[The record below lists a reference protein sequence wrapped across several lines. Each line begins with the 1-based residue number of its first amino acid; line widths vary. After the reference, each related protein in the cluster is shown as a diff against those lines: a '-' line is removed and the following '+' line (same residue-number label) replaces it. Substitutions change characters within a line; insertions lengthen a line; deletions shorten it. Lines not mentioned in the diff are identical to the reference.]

1 MSNFKIDNYRL
12 NQAFTKEDSHCA
24 KSPDQNDVH
33 DFEEQLKRKE
43 DEKQGNQKNQS
54 ENSFSFENF
63 FSKAFDT
70 DSAPKTQAAQLNQST
85 QQSEIQTKLVEQIL
99 VSQPDSPNQEIRL
112 RLSCNVLADTEISI
126 MKSPDGSLNIKLIS
140 SNPASFQTLVANQY
154 SLKEQLTALDSNL
167 VNITLENPSAEDNDS
182 NRRSAAYQEYTNE
195 DD

>member
-12 NQAFTKEDSHCA
+12 NQAFAKEDSHRA
-24 KSPDQNDVH
+24 KTPDQNDVH

-43 DEKQGNQKNQS
+43 DKKQGNQEKQS

-63 FSKAFDT
+63 FSNAFDT
-70 DSAPKTQAAQLNQST
+70 DSVPKNQAAQLNQST
-85 QQSEIQTKLVEQIL
+85 QQFEIHTKLVEQIL

-112 RLSCNVLADTEISI
+112 RLSCDVLADTEISI

-154 SLKEQLTALDSNL
+154 SLKEQLTALDNNL
-167 VNITLENPSAEDNDS
+167 VNITLENPNAEDNDG
-182 NRRSAAYQEYTNE
+182 NRRSATYQEYTNE
-195 DD
+195 HD